1 LGRFLL
7 FVREITVFAEDT
19 PCQDARLSA
28 DAEKKNPIGKSGGG
42 LLPKSSN
49 SFEIIPGPV
58 KIVPVS
64 FPVNIQ
70 QVSLFI
76 VSLGFARK

>member
-1 LGRFLL
+1 MRVALIPPIPRHQLRLLQHCLGRFLL

-42 LLPKSSN
+42 LLPKSS
-49 SFEIIPGPV
+49 E
-58 KIVPVS
+58 
-64 FPVNIQ
+64 Q
-70 QVSLFI
+70 L
-76 VSLGFARK
+76 RK